1 MRNLTR
7 AEKNIIKELLANYS
21 NGQSIRLGEILLKV
35 YPIEYIEPGKKDDY
49 FYKNTIN
56 LCYDSSH
63 ITDNN
68 ILEAVNLFDLLIRK
82 NYLVTKTF
90 IDCDI
95 IGKKCREMRLATNH
109 YRTVN
114 LMNYYDYDL
123 WTLLC
128 SHYYVTNSLVDFA
141 EDYKTGEQRRHE
153 AEMKIALKSVKWSK
167 RAAVIALITLFLSVV
182 FDIKQMCS
190 SQKIDASQISTIEKT
205 AIKNNLVK
213 EPLTVEIKDTIL
225 TKPVSVNEQT
235 TSSHQLLSIPSK

>member
-95 IGKKCREMRLATNH
+95 IGKKCREMRLAPNH

-114 LMNYYDYDL
+114 F
-123 WTLLC
+123 
-128 SHYYVTNSLVDFA
+128 VTNSLVDFA